1 MRLTLKEVDASLQW
15 LSLHISEAY
24 LTAYS
29 SSRAFSSV
37 CLPSVNSL
45 TVSLISSLTFIPG
58 GPLWV
63 DGCPG
68 CVKQTLPAP
77 RWRPAL
83 ADPRVATYAASLEG
97 PVPLLLERLAA
108 HRDGTARP
116 PRRISE
122 VPPLIHREWS
132 GIIRAKALLDSGD
145 DSEELAHSVHIVCA
159 V

>member
-63 DGCPG
+63 DGCHLANRR
-68 CVKQTLPAP
+68 CER
-77 RWRPAL
+77 RW
-83 ADPRVATYAASLEG
+83 
-97 PVPLLLERLAA
+97 
-108 HRDGTARP
+108 DGN
-116 PRRISE
+116 
-122 VPPLIHREWS
+122 
-132 GIIRAKALLDSGD
+132 RAVILN
-145 DSEELAHSVHIVCA
+145 
-159 V
+159 